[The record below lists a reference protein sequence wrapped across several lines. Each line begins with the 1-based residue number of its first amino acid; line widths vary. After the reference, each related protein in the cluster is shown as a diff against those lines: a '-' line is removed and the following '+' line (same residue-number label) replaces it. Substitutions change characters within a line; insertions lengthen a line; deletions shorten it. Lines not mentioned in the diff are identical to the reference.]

1 MMNNFITV
9 DRNHWTKLNSK
20 IELPSYELL
29 KSFIDQNKLQV
40 TVNELQEGDCK
51 IVCVRMNDSLNL
63 FL

>member
-1 MMNNFITV
+1 MNNFITV

-40 TVNELQEGDCK
+40 TVNELQEVYILLRVVLVK
-51 IVCVRMNDSLNL
+51 S
-63 FL
+63 F

>member
-1 MMNNFITV
+1 MNNFITV

-40 TVNELQEGDCK
+40 TVNEL
-51 IVCVRMNDSLNL
+51 
-63 FL
+63 